1 MPIRKALIT
10 AANPRQ
16 RTLPLQ
22 TLMDQNGEPKSAL
35 QIVLEEAAGAG
46 IEEFCVVVCPG
57 DETAYAKAGGGSAA
71 AIEALSR
78 W

>member
-22 TLMDQNGEPKSAL
+22 TLIDQQGESKSAL

-46 IEEFCVVVCPG
+46 IERAPRVLRRNKFHAFLGCRPHKRVQCAV
-57 DETAYAKAGGGSAA
+57 
-71 AIEALSR
+71 
-78 W
+78 

>member
-1 MPIRKALIT
+1 
-10 AANPRQ
+10 
-16 RTLPLQ
+16 
-22 TLMDQNGEPKSAL
+22 MDQNGEPKSAL